1 MLDRT
6 LKHGLD
12 YNMCMIVHR
21 GFHDGLPGLL
31 LGALVVVGCSGPS
44 LDMRASCG
52 AAVVEHDRL
61 PEGGSGG
68 LRATAPCPLRLTQVS
83 SGWFDAGPDSLGRNK
98 LVPSVSFRLENSTD
112 DIIRHVQLNAVFRRQ
127 GEEEAWGDAYVRA
140 FGTEGLDAGQATQV
154 FRLESGRGYT
164 GEQEWSEMLEH
175 RDFVD
180 VEMDLF
186 VKHRGNEWVK
196 LVDAASVDRQLLM
209 R

>member
-21 GFHDGLPGLL
+21 GFHYGLPGLL

-44 LDMRASCG
+44 LDMEAS
-52 AAVVEHDRL
+52 
-61 PEGGSGG
+61 
-68 LRATAPCPLRLTQVS
+68 LRLTQVS

-140 FGTEGLDAGQATQV
+140 FGTAGLDAGQSTQV

-164 GEQEWSEMLEH
+164 GEQEWSEMLVH

-186 VKHRGNEWVK
+186 VKHRGNQ
-196 LVDAASVDRQLLM
+196 LVLLDSVSVDRQLLM